1 MVASLSTYVFIYWIA
16 TILAIGLQFSLVSTI
31 GPTVVLYF
39 QRNPQFRIYLKTT
52 IISLFVFGLFYFFGH
67 KIITALV
74 FLANDYRQVTI
85 AAIIAFFSL
94 RYVKRNNYFDY
105 LSAFGSIILLLW
117 ILVFLSIVIIHISI
131 HFQLVNAGVQLFK
144 FLTEEL
150 PGTFKM
156 LPYLIVGSFGMIF
169 ILLNIINFY
178 RIKKIITEFIN
189 DKVLAS
195 SQDSI
200 IELIYN
206 ENNQVLSNQ
215 AEKTLLLVK
224 RYRFSRTIFTDE
236 LLRMQEII
244 FGDINERIN
253 NILNLWDIDHDAA
266 YYLYHSK
273 WHYKIKGLRIYAQL
287 ENKSEIEYI
296 ATLMEHKNK
305 VLQIEAQIALAR
317 LSDDEHP
324 LEYLKDLHEKMTLW
338 EQVNL
343 IHYFTRFNK
352 SVGDISSLL
361 STTNASVTFFGLRC
375 AAIFN
380 QYEHYNQIIKLT
392 QYDDVLI
399 QDTAYD
405 TLAQYQ
411 EPASAQYI
419 LNRFKSELPISTRVS
434 MIKALGHIGNIVA
447 LPFLKD
453 LLLFEVEYQLS
464 IELFKTIIQ
473 IQPVKYEKCESVGD
487 MKILLIAEYINE
499 SKF

>member
-1 MVASLSTYVFIYWIA
+1 MVTSLSTYVFIYWIA
-16 TILAIGLQFSLVSTI
+16 AILAIALQFSLVSTL
-31 GPTVVLYF
+31 GPAIVNYF
-39 QRNPQFRIYLKTT
+39 QNKQQFQIYLKTT
-52 IISLFVFGLFYFFGH
+52 IISLFVFGLFYLFGH
-67 KIITALV
+67 KIITSLV
-74 FLANDYRQVTI
+74 FLASEYRHVTI
-85 AAIIAFFSL
+85 VAIISFFGL
-94 RYVKRNNYFDY
+94 RYVKKNNYFDY

-117 ILVFLSIVIIHISI
+117 ILVILTIIIIHLSL
-131 HFQLVNAGVQLFK
+131 HFHLVNVGIHLFK
-144 FLTEEL
+144 YLTEEL
-150 PGTFKM
+150 PGAFKL
-156 LPYLIVGSFGMIF
+156 LPYLIVSSLGMIF

-178 RIKKIITEFIN
+178 RIKKIITVFIN
-189 DKVLAS
+189 DKVKAS
-195 SQDSI
+195 SQNSI

-206 ENNQVLSNQ
+206 DDGQMLSNQ

-253 NILNLWDIDHDAA
+253 NILNLWDIDRDAA

-273 WHYKIKGLRIYAQL
+273 WHYKIKGLRVYAQL

-296 ATLMEHKNK
+296 STLMENKNK

-317 LSDDEHP
+317 LSDNEHP

-392 QYDDVLI
+392 QHEDVLI

-419 LNRFKSELPISTRVS
+419 LNRYKSELPLSTRVS

-464 IELFKTIIQ
+464 IELFKTIVQ